1 MTPPG
6 IDLLAGWKTESWTY
20 PVQTYIKKCSST
32 SSPRLESGVTLKAE
46 LYVPY
51 SWEIFIVD
59 ETVDFFQSLVAF
71 AKLKRQILLCQPE
84 AKSPKDFT
92 DSSLFWVNQEFAVM

>member
-1 MTPPG
+1 MGMLTG
-6 IDLLAGWKTESWTY
+6 FLDLYCDLLNCY
-20 PVQTYIKKCSST
+20 DNY
-32 SSPRLESGVTLKAE
+32 
-46 LYVPY
+46 Y
-51 SWEIFIVD
+51 EIFFIL
-59 ETVDFFQSLVAF
+59 QSLVAF

>member
-1 MTPPG
+1 MSRFK
-6 IDLLAGWKTESWTY
+6 LNCM
-20 PVQTYIKKCSST
+20 YII
-32 SSPRLESGVTLKAE
+32 LVEE
-46 LYVPY
+46 
-51 SWEIFIVD
+51 IVD
-59 ETVDFFQSLVAF
+59 ETVGFFQSLVAF

>member
-1 MTPPG
+1 MSA
-6 IDLLAGWKTESWTY
+6 DKY
-20 PVQTYIKKCSST
+20 PSIFSRQMEAIVYIFSI
-32 SSPRLESGVTLKAE
+32 L
-46 LYVPY
+46 
-51 SWEIFIVD
+51 
-59 ETVDFFQSLVAF
+59 QSLVAF